1 MSRKKI
7 ILLVFLLLLAFVGWY
22 AYKEYNRTNKDLSK
36 TRADINITATELIA
50 EFAAADS
57 LAGKKYNGLVLDVKG
72 NVKDVE
78 TDAGGLYTIIL
89 GNKDNPA
96 SVRCS
101 MDSLYKHDAAQI
113 KRDSSIEIRGVCTG
127 FISDDLGLGSDVI
140 LNRAVVIK
148 K

>member
-57 LAGKKYNGLVLDVKG
+57 LAGKKYN
-72 NVKDVE
+72 
-78 TDAGGLYTIIL
+78 T
-89 GNKDNPA
+89 GNKDQQLKRA
-96 SVRCS
+96 SNLSHNLKFRGF
-101 MDSLYKHDAAQI
+101 
-113 KRDSSIEIRGVCTG
+113 EIC
-127 FISDDLGLGSDVI
+127 F
-140 LNRAVVIK
+140 
-148 K
+148 